1 MDKILEKAIKFVK
14 IYAIS
19 NLIGEDKEVLDIELR
34 VISNA
39 EVDDR
44 REIVILVTSPVRSF
58 FRVLVRKTDTNAPAF
73 QTEVFNLYDSGAI
86 YTS

>member
-1 MDKILEKAIKFVK
+1 MLIKFVK

-19 NLIGEDKEVLDIELR
+19 NLIGADKEVLDIEMR

-44 REIVILVTSPVRSF
+44 REIIILVASPIRSF
-58 FRVLVRKTDTNAPAF
+58 FRVVVRKTDTNTPAF
-73 QTEVFNLYDSGAI
+73 QTEVFNLYDSGAV